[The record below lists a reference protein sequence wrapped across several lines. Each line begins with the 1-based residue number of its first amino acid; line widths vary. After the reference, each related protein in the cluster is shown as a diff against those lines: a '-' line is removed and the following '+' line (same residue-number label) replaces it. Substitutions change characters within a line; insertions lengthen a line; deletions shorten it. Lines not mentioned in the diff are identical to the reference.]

1 MNLFIRKT
9 VLSPLANN
17 EYWGSFER
25 LLELPLDND
34 QFTNVIEFFQ
44 VSTDYKNYILD
55 QMTRVDGFSY
65 IFFKS
70 NQDPLIGYLIYGLMD
85 KTNFNL
91 ILRNNTFYNEY
102 VEKRDIV
109 FNILGW
115 SISEERAITI
125 ESNLLEENQVWTN
138 LPQTF
143 EDVSNLFQ
151 EATSI
156 QSFLEK

>member
-17 EYWGSFER
+17 EYWGNFER
-25 LLELPLDND
+25 LLELPLDDD

-44 VSTDYKNYILD
+44 AATNYKNYILD
-55 QMTRVDGFSY
+55 QMTRVNGFSY

-70 NQDPLIGYLIYGLMD
+70 AQDPLVGYLIYGLED
-85 KTNFNL
+85 KTNFEL
-91 ILRNNTFYNEY
+91 ILKNNAFYNEY
-102 VEKRDIV
+102 AEKRDIL
-109 FNILGW
+109 FNNLGW
-115 SISEERAITI
+115 SIFDERAIAI
-125 ESNLLEENQVWTN
+125 ESNLIEETQVWTN

-151 EATSI
+151 EASAVE
-156 QSFLEK
+156 SFLEK